1 MSLHAEVVSIVH
13 KFYAALPTPWAC
25 ISRYATQMGGGRK
38 SMILLPSLSPLA
50 KAESPFLPFQTPY
63 LALQLSKWSGAPS
76 LPPSLPSFPIQFSSG
91 SSSSLQFPC
100 PRAILQRE
108 SGSVRSI
115 ASDFVQ
121 KEVIIHV
128 LSWQITLFLRPTY
141 LFAQQSMY

>member
-91 SSSSLQFPC
+91 SSSSL
-100 PRAILQRE
+100 AILQRE

-121 KEVIIHV
+121 REVIIHV
-128 LSWQITLFLRPTY
+128 KSWQITLFLRPTY